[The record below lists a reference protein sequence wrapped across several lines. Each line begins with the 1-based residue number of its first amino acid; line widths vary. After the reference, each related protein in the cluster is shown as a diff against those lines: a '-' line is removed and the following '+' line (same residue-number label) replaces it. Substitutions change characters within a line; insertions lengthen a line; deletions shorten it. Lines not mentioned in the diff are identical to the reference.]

1 MRKAGILLVCLLVIG
16 IAGLF
21 PVGNYLSAEKAN
33 IQMTENVLY
42 GDKAL
47 AEGIKVTFGSRLQ
60 WQHYWDS
67 VYTIG
72 ANPEIE
78 TQYTFYPLGKVENS
92 TKKTYDGITFGGFP
106 NYGSS
111 GSLPMESRI
120 RPDEF
125 LPAYQELADVTP
137 NGASGFE
144 NIRVNEYFTFY
155 PVWPDITTEYFWYE
169 ISGPHGYIGYLG
181 SGETVDASNQKELY
195 EALNAYFR
203 IPVPDNDIY
212 QISLTK
218 KEDGTITDVGG
229 RPAGEGSGV
238 QSDTF
243 IWNLVSVYDEEAI
256 YFTFVPYSSRGVE
269 MSTDLI
275 PGGFGVYRLP
285 YEKDEDGIYHV
296 KEKELQTVCSLDP
309 NKVKKELRLEIGG
322 SGTLRVITG
331 DEKTVYF
338 YAFDMEEWKLRQEL
352 SIARQSEER
361 MAIEYEGEDFMVCS
375 FGTDN
380 LIVVECRKDGTHE
393 MKCRIPMGEN
403 SPMQELVYGY
413 DGRVSYDWNGKQLV
427 YVVSGMA
434 NAGEVYL
441 GYQDFADFH
450 VGICDETGLLYLAD
464 YLSGLHVAKERLP
477 EYRYSGIQC
486 QMRHSVLAV
495 EWAK

>member
-21 PVGNYLSAEKAN
+21 PVGNYLSAEKGN
-33 IQMTENVLY
+33 IQLTEHILY

-47 AEGIKVTFGSRLQ
+47 AEGVQITFGSRLQ

-78 TQYTFYPLGKVENS
+78 TQYTFYPTGKVENS

-111 GSLPMESRI
+111 GSLPMESRV

-125 LPAYQELADVTP
+125 LPAYQELAEATL
-137 NGASGFE
+137 NGSSRSGSVK
-144 NIRVNEYFTFY
+144 VNEYFTYY
-155 PVWPDITTEYFWYE
+155 PVWADITTEYFYYS
-169 ISGPHGYIGYLG
+169 ISGHYGYIGDTG
-181 SGETVDASNQKELY
+181 SGREIDTTHQKELY
-195 EALNAYFR
+195 EALSEYFR
-203 IPVPDNDIY
+203 IPVLNNDVY
-212 QISLTK
+212 LISVTRN
-218 KEDGTITDVGG
+218 EAGTVTDVGG
-229 RPAGEGSGV
+229 RPGYPEV
-238 QSDTF
+238 PLTDTF
-243 IWNLVSVYDEEAI
+243 IWNLVSAYDEKAI

-309 NKVKKELRLEIGG
+309 KKVKKELWLEIEET
-322 SGTLRVITG
+322 GTLRVITG

-361 MAIEYEGEDFMVCS
+361 MAIEYETDDFMVCS
-375 FGTDN
+375 FGTDS
-380 LIVVECRKDGTHE
+380 LVVIECREDGTYE
-393 MKCRIPMGEN
+393 MKCRIPMRED
-403 SPMQELVYGY
+403 SPLRELVYGY
-413 DGRVSYDWNGKQLV
+413 DGRVYYDWNGEQLV

-450 VGICDETGLLYLAD
+450 VGICDETGLLYLAE
-464 YLSGLHVAKERLP
+464 YLSSLHAAKERLP

-486 QMRHSVLAV
+486 QTRHSVLAV
-495 EWAK
+495 EWGK

>member
-16 IAGLF
+16 IAGLI
-21 PVGNYLSAEKAN
+21 PVGNHLSAEEGN
-33 IQMTENVLY
+33 IQLTEHILY
-42 GDKAL
+42 GDKAV
-47 AEGIKVTFGSRLQ
+47 AEGVQITFGSRLQ

-72 ANPEIE
+72 TNPGIK
-78 TQYTFYPLGKVENS
+78 TQYTFYPTGKVENS
-92 TKKTYDGITFGGFP
+92 TKKTYDGITFGSFP

-125 LPAYQELADVTP
+125 LPAYQKLAEATP
-137 NGASGFE
+137 NGVSGFE

-169 ISGPHGYIGYLG
+169 ISGPHGYMGYLG

-195 EALNAYFR
+195 EALNVYFR
-203 IPVPDNDIY
+203 IPVLDNDIY

-218 KEDGTITDVGG
+218 EKDGTITDVGG

-275 PGGFGVYRLP
+275 PGGFGIYRLP

-309 NKVKKELRLEIGG
+309 KKVKKELRLEIEDT
-322 SGTLRVITG
+322 GTLRVITG
-331 DEKTVYF
+331 NEENVYF
-338 YAFDMEEWKLRQEL
+338 YAFDMETWECRQEL
-352 SIARQSEER
+352 LVARQGEYR
-361 MAIEYEGEDFMVCS
+361 MNVEYQTDDFMVGS
-375 FGTDN
+375 FGIDALFVIEYGNEKEYELKYT
-380 LIVVECRKDGTHE
+380 
-393 MKCRIPMGEN
+393 IPMGEG
-403 SPMQELVYGY
+403 SPIREVVYGSNE
-413 DGRVSYDWNGKQLV
+413 RVMYDWNGEQLI
-427 YVVSGMA
+427 YVASGMA

-441 GYQDFADFH
+441 EYQDFADFH
-450 VGICDETGLLYLAD
+450 VGICDETGLLYLAE
-464 YLSGLHVAKERLP
+464 YLSSLHAEKERLP
-477 EYRYSGIQC
+477 ECRYSGIQC

-495 EWAK
+495 EWGK